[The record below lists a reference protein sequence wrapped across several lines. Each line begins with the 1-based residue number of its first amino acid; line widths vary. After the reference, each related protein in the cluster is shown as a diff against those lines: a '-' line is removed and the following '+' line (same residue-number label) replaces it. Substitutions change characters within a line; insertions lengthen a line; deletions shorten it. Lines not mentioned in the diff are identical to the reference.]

1 MDELM
6 TDPYDVVVVGGG
18 AAGLSGALMLA
29 RSRRSVLVIDAG
41 EPRNAPAAGVH
52 GYLTREG
59 ASPASLLATGR
70 EEVRGGLGD
79 YIDSDA
85 TGLTLIPG
93 VWVAGNVTDPKAQV
107 ISSAAAGVTAG
118 AAINADLIADEV
130 QRAVA
135 ARRDPSPGSK

>member
-1 MDELM
+1 MGSLA
-6 TDPYDVVVVGGG
+6 VVVEDREDLDGPGQGSRAEILV
-18 AAGLSGALMLA
+18 ALGL
-29 RSRRSVLVIDAG
+29 
-41 EPRNAPAAGVH
+41 
-52 GYLTREG
+52 
-59 ASPASLLATGR
+59 
-70 EEVRGGLGD
+70 EVTQHPLGLGD

-130 QRAVA
+130 QLAVA

>member
-1 MDELM
+1 
-6 TDPYDVVVVGGG
+6 
-18 AAGLSGALMLA
+18 
-29 RSRRSVLVIDAG
+29 
-41 EPRNAPAAGVH
+41 
-52 GYLTREG
+52 
-59 ASPASLLATGR
+59 
-70 EEVRGGLGD
+70 LGD

-118 AAINADLIADEV
+118 AAINADLIADLIADEV
-130 QRAVA
+130 QLAVA